1 MRKIFLITVLLLTCV
16 EIYSQQ
22 SDKITVET
30 IDKTKLAKLIKERK
44 GKSLFLNLWATWCIP
59 CREEFPSIVKLADE
73 YKNVEFVGISV
84 DFPDEVDSKIIPF
97 LKSNK
102 ANFIS
107 YVNGFDGDEELI
119 NALDKKW
126 NGALPATFLFDR
138 TGKKVTF
145 LEGKKSYDEFKKEI
159 EELKKKS
166 GASSG
171 DLLNSSRP
179 RDDTLT
185 TVKCQML
192 FYILF
197 HHSNHF

>member
-159 EELKKKS
+159 EKALIQPS
-166 GASSG
+166 
-171 DLLNSSRP
+171 P
-179 RDDTLT
+179 
-185 TVKCQML
+185 
-192 FYILF
+192 
-197 HHSNHF
+197 

>member
-1 MRKIFLITVLLLTCV
+1 VRKIFLITVLLLTCV

-159 EELKKKS
+159 EKALIQPSPQKR
-166 GASSG
+166 G
-171 DLLNSSRP
+171 L
-179 RDDTLT
+179 
-185 TVKCQML
+185 
-192 FYILF
+192 
-197 HHSNHF
+197 

>member
-159 EELKKKS
+159 EKALIQPSPQKR
-166 GASSG
+166 G
-171 DLLNSSRP
+171 L
-179 RDDTLT
+179 
-185 TVKCQML
+185 
-192 FYILF
+192 
-197 HHSNHF
+197 